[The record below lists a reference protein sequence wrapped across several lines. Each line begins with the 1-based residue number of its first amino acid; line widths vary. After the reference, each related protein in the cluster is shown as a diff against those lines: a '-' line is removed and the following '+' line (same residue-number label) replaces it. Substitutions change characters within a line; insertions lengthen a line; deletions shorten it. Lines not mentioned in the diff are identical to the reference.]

1 MASGIVRGAISTVLE
16 DKTLTIQSQ
25 NAELMLNCGNKL
37 LQSVI
42 ENEENMEVFDKFCE
56 GLISTISSIWENVPK
71 KITSLSTKKTR
82 FWSLFHERRLDA
94 LPKLWYELFKKLQLV
109 PDDLFLQSV
118 SQELFQQLLTIEITK
133 EMPTREQE
141 PIILTPDEL
150 NAM

>member
-1 MASGIVRGAISTVLE
+1 
-16 DKTLTIQSQ
+16 
-25 NAELMLNCGNKL
+25 
-37 LQSVI
+37 
-42 ENEENMEVFDKFCE
+42 MEVFDKFCE
-56 GLISTISSIWENVPK
+56 GLISTISSIWENLPK

-82 FWSLFHERRLDA
+82 FRSLFHERRLDA

-150 NAM
+150 NAMQYACGYVPYKLLKKYKKKDGTTSRMFCQMSGEYGS

>member
-42 ENEENMEVFDKFCE
+42 ENEENMEVFDEFCE
-56 GLISTISSIWENVPK
+56 DLISTISSIWENVPK

-94 LPKLWYELFKKLQLV
+94 LHFE
-109 PDDLFLQSV
+109 
-118 SQELFQQLLTIEITK
+118 
-133 EMPTREQE
+133 
-141 PIILTPDEL
+141 
-150 NAM
+150 

>member
-42 ENEENMEVFDKFCE
+42 ENEENMEVFDMFCE
-56 GLISTISSIWENVPK
+56 CLISTISSIWENVPK
-71 KITSLSTKKTR
+71 KITSLSQPKKPQ

-94 LPKLWYELFKKLQLV
+94 LPKL
-109 PDDLFLQSV
+109 
-118 SQELFQQLLTIEITK
+118 
-133 EMPTREQE
+133 
-141 PIILTPDEL
+141 
-150 NAM
+150 